1 MNTTPMTDPTTT
13 PPATAA
19 DATNNSQ
26 TPEPLPPEDDLD
38 FGDVELGERQPD
50 ACSMEEGCDSCQ

>member
-1 MNTTPMTDPTTT
+1 MNTTPMTDPT
-13 PPATAA
+13 AT